1 MVDAEGNRVAATL
14 SINLPFGSGFTAA
27 GTGVLL
33 NNEMDDFSAK
43 PGEPNAYGLVGDES
57 NAIAPGKR
65 PLSSMSPSMLESP
78 DSIAVLGTPGGSRI
92 ISMVF
97 LGTLEYLQ
105 GKPVEDW
112 VSRPRFHHQ
121 YLPDVIQYETG
132 ALSPELIT
140 ELESRGHEFRNVGRE
155 YGNMQA
161 ILIDKKTGR
170 LTAASDPRGIGEA
183 SVAQEK

>member
-1 MVDAEGNRVAATL
+1 M
-14 SINLPFGSGFTAA
+14 
-27 GTGVLL
+27 
-33 NNEMDDFSAK
+33 
-43 PGEPNAYGLVGDES
+43 
-57 NAIAPGKR
+57 
-65 PLSSMSPSMLESP
+65 
-78 DSIAVLGTPGGSRI
+78 
-92 ISMVF
+92 
-97 LGTLEYLQ
+97 
-105 GKPVEDW
+105 
-112 VSRPRFHHQ
+112 
-121 YLPDVIQYETG
+121 IQYESG